1 MGKALPGPCDHM
13 SRLFRKAQLKTER
26 KHFRDRKVLMYHE
39 KERKKIQ
46 KQMGQDPYLDTPG

>member
-1 MGKALPGPCDHM
+1 MNTV
-13 SRLFRKAQLKTER
+13 FRRAQVTTER

-46 KQMGQDPYLDTPG
+46 LAMGQDPYLDTPG